1 MPKIFK
7 SNYISPFSQSIT
19 TVKYILINTKYKSKI
34 SQNLKQI
41 LRKLRKRSF
50 YKAIELVSNISNVI
64 ERNEIIQILYSVVTY
79 IENNH
84 NANLVKL
91 WIDDISIENISK
103 FNYFLNQNV
112 EKLDDQ
118 CFIVINVGFE
128 YKPFPIKKE

>member
-1 MPKIFK
+1 MPKIFQ